1 MAGYIGKSQ
10 SVVIT
15 QEEDTLDTVTGR
27 GATTDVAVT
36 LSNGLTVDKDGAT
49 VTTFDRA
56 TSNGTI
62 VDLQKDGT
70 AVGSIGTYDT
80 DIHIGSGDV
89 GLSFYEAGQTV
100 LPFNPSTPVYRDNAI
115 GLGNSSNRF
124 TDLYLSGGVYLGGTG
139 AANYLDDYEEGLWT
153 PEFAS
158 DSGTDPT
165 CTYDNIQFGYYQRV
179 GDWVHCTGGLRTD
192 SVSGGTLNLAIKG
205 LPFAGESTTISGT
218 TCRQAGTIG
227 QAYAWSGNAPSGIYV
242 FEGQTKL
249 YLFKNSSTSALSDQ
263 AQVLTSNL
271 VNASNSN
278 GIQFSITYK
287 IN

>member
-1 MAGYIGKSQ
+1 MSEILVNTIKKADGTGSITVPAETGT
-10 SVVIT
+10 VVIK
-15 QEEDTLDTVTGR
+15 DGSND
-27 GATTDVAVT
+27 VT
-36 LSNGLTVDKDGAT
+36 LND
-49 VTTFDRA
+49 
-56 TSNGTI
+56 I
-62 VDLQKDGT
+62 T
-70 AVGSIGTYDT
+70 A
-80 DIHIGSGDV
+80 
-89 GLSFYEAGQTV
+89 
-100 LPFNPSTPVYRDNAI
+100 
-115 GLGNSSNRF
+115 
-124 TDLYLSGGVYLGGTG
+124 GGIYLGGTG
-139 AANYLDDYEEGLWT
+139 AANHLDDYEEGTWT

-192 SVSGGTLNLAIKG
+192 SVSGGSLNLAIKG
-205 LPFAGESTTISGT
+205 LPFAGESTTTSGT